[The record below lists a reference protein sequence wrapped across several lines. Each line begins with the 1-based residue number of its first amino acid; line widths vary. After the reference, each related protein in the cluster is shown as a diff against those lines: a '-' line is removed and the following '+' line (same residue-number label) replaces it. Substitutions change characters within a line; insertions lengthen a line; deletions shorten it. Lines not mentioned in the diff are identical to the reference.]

1 MGRWRRAALLPALL
15 PAPEDP
21 RLTPVS
27 PSFLFCFKGGIRS
40 AKSDVA
46 SSLARL
52 SESVSLVERQTSQ
65 ECAKLE
71 KVRFEDAHPSGV
83 PLLTPSQF
91 SAARRGL
98 SDDIPCF
105 SPSMLQVLQAEI
117 MSRQSG
123 QEKLKVTTGDLGER
137 LTALQQRLN
146 TQAEELSGAIRVAQ
160 TTIKAEVAKNLGE
173 NNGSLT
179 RWVLVT
185 AMAACCFRFLLFLLL
200 ATLLSSLI
208 VSVLLCLLTAP

>member
-1 MGRWRRAALLPALL
+1 
-15 PAPEDP
+15 
-21 RLTPVS
+21 
-27 PSFLFCFKGGIRS
+27 
-40 AKSDVA
+40 
-46 SSLARL
+46 
-52 SESVSLVERQTSQ
+52 
-65 ECAKLE
+65 
-71 KVRFEDAHPSGV
+71 
-83 PLLTPSQF
+83 
-91 SAARRGL
+91 
-98 SDDIPCF
+98 
-105 SPSMLQVLQAEI
+105 MLQVLQAEI